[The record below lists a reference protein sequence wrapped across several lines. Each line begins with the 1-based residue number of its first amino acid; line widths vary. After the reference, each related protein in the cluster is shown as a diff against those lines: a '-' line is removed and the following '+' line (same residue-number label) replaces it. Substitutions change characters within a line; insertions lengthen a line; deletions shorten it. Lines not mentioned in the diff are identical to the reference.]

1 MKNTNLLLLGILL
14 LGTLNSCKLA
24 DRFKYYSIY
33 VQVNELTGLKIEDP
47 VMLNMDI
54 LGKVVDIDENEED
67 GFVVELFIS
76 NDYQIPRGSELR
88 IATDLDNSRAY
99 FDIEAS
105 HSKKFYSKGD
115 TIKSLG
121 KVLLNN
127 DIRLEEVELNLDS
140 MAPEIRQYLQ

>member
-1 MKNTNLLLLGILL
+1 MSLMVI
-14 LGTLNSCKLA
+14 LNSCKLA

-33 VQVNELTGLKIEDP
+33 VHVNDLSGLKNEDP
-47 VMLNMDI
+47 VMLKNEI
-54 LGKVVDIDENEED
+54 LGRVVDIDDHEEE
-67 GFVVELFIS
+67 GYVVELFIS

-105 HSKKFYSKGD
+105 HSKKHYSKGD

-121 KVLLNN
+121 KVLLNK
-127 DIRLEEVELNLDS
+127 DIRLEEVDINLDS
-140 MAPEIRQYLQ
+140 LAPGIRQYIE